1 MKTLPLA
8 VETQRHKSLH
18 SLAFLTTSLLF
29 LAATTC
35 PLATGFGSLQGP
47 IFKPLPF
54 HTTES
59 RSPSKFM
66 VATEQ
71 TVETDSFPELGKGG
85 VYHITTPEQH
95 HALLEMNKDKLL
107 VMKVFAPWCR
117 ACKGLEPKFNAIV
130 KDPKYK
136 DLPIIWA
143 DLSIQNNK
151 NYVKSIGVVA
161 LPSIQFY
168 AQGMREDTFPC
179 GPSKVPILKRK
190 LSEFVQHRI
199 DKETRQL
206 TSVGKQKETTATETK
221 VFGEVDKSK
230 DATAQSYIE
239 RERSN
244 LRSIPYFTTMLESE
258 FESVLSRA
266 SLLTF
271 ESGALIMREGNVGST
286 FYVIV
291 EGEVEICQK
300 TSFEDP
306 LTTPPTYLGTV
317 INRFVQGEYFGERA
331 LITGEPRAASIRT
344 SSLTR
349 CLVFDAQDFPS
360 TCILS
365 GKSHVDAESEMQS
378 INEKYGV
385 TLSDITTMNDNQ
397 YLEAQKANQ
406 ARGSVNS
413 PRPIDGVDNDSE
425 EDGHNIGVETDT
437 VVPLLMR
444 FKLIRLVTRCFDYMV
459 ANTPRLGDQGARR
472 RRNMLVQ
479 LLSSS
484 QQSDFNDAYNL
495 LDADGDGEITLIEFR
510 RLVDSIGEEK
520 SDEELQNYIEKGN
533 QKMDG
538 KQVISYEDFMGIMAE
553 AEFYHLFLETFRALD
568 KEDSGYLRAGD
579 LNRVLCG
586 VRDLITDDR
595 KSIIDVEDDD
605 MSIDYEQFSKMLL
618 GIALK

>member
-1 MKTLPLA
+1 M
-8 VETQRHKSLH
+8 SLFVFND
-18 SLAFLTTSLLF
+18 LFLRFSLLHF
-29 LAATTC
+29 
-35 PLATGFGSLQGP
+35 
-47 IFKPLPF
+47 
-54 HTTES
+54 
-59 RSPSKFM
+59 R
-66 VATEQ
+66 VR
-71 TVETDSFPELGKGG
+71 
-85 VYHITTPEQH
+85 
-95 HALLEMNKDKLL
+95 ALLEMNKDKLL
-107 VMKVFAPWCR
+107 VVKVFAPWCR

-136 DLPIIWA
+136 DLPIVWA
-143 DLSIQNNK
+143 DLTIQNQK
-151 NYVKSIGVVA
+151 DYVKSIGVVA

-206 TSVGKQKETTATETK
+206 ILVEKQKKTTATETK

-230 DATAQSYIE
+230 DGTAQSYIE

-244 LRSIPYFTTMLESE
+244 LRSIPYFTNMLESE
-258 FESVLSRA
+258 FESVLSKA

-271 ESGALIMREGNVGST
+271 ESGAIIMREGNVGRT

-349 CLVFDAQDFPS
+349 CLVFDAQDFPAA
-360 TCILS
+360 CILS
-365 GKSHVDAESEMQS
+365 GKSRVDAESDIQS

-385 TLSDITTMNDNQ
+385 TLSEITTMNDNQ

-406 ARGSVNS
+406 ARGSANS

-425 EDGHNIGVETDT
+425 DDVQKIGVETDT

-459 ANTPRLGDQGARR
+459 ENTPRFGDQGARR
-472 RRNMLVQ
+472 RRNMLVE

-520 SDEELQNYIEKGN
+520 SDEELRSYFP

-553 AEFYHLFLETFRALD
+553 AEFYNLFLETFRALD
-568 KEDSGYLRAGD
+568 KEDSGYLRARD

-618 GIALK
+618 GMALK

>member
-1 MKTLPLA
+1 M
-8 VETQRHKSLH
+8 
-18 SLAFLTTSLLF
+18 
-29 LAATTC
+29 
-35 PLATGFGSLQGP
+35 
-47 IFKPLPF
+47 
-54 HTTES
+54 
-59 RSPSKFM
+59 
-66 VATEQ
+66 
-71 TVETDSFPELGKGG
+71 
-85 VYHITTPEQH
+85 
-95 HALLEMNKDKLL
+95 
-107 VMKVFAPWCR
+107 
-117 ACKGLEPKFNAIV
+117 
-130 KDPKYK
+130 
-136 DLPIIWA
+136 
-143 DLSIQNNK
+143 
-151 NYVKSIGVVA
+151 
-161 LPSIQFY
+161 
-168 AQGMREDTFPC
+168 
-179 GPSKVPILKRK
+179 PILKRK

-199 DKETRQL
+199 DKESRLL
-206 TSVGKQKETTATETK
+206 TLIGKQTKTTATETK

-230 DATAQSYIE
+230 DATAESYIE

-244 LRSIPYFTTMLESE
+244 LRSIPYFTSMLESE
-258 FESVLSRA
+258 FESVLSKA

-271 ESGALIMREGNVGST
+271 ESGAIIMKEGNIGRT

-344 SSLTR
+344 SSLTK

-365 GKSHVDAESEMQS
+365 GKSRVDAEIEIQS

-385 TLSDITTMNDNQ
+385 TLSEITTMNDNQ
-397 YLEAQKANQ
+397 FLEAQKANQ

-413 PRPIDGVDNDSE
+413 PKPIDGVDNDSE
-425 EDGHNIGVETDT
+425 VAPKIGIETDV

-479 LLSSS
+479 LLSLS

-568 KEDSGYLRAGD
+568 KQDSGYLRAGD

-605 MSIDYEQFSKMLL
+605 MSIDYEEFSKMLL

>member
-1 MKTLPLA
+1 M
-8 VETQRHKSLH
+8 SLFVFND
-18 SLAFLTTSLLF
+18 LFLRFSLLHF
-29 LAATTC
+29 
-35 PLATGFGSLQGP
+35 
-47 IFKPLPF
+47 
-54 HTTES
+54 
-59 RSPSKFM
+59 R
-66 VATEQ
+66 VR
-71 TVETDSFPELGKGG
+71 
-85 VYHITTPEQH
+85 
-95 HALLEMNKDKLL
+95 ALLEMNKDKLL
-107 VMKVFAPWCR
+107 VVKVFAPWCR

-136 DLPIIWA
+136 DLPIVWA
-143 DLSIQNNK
+143 DLTIQNQK
-151 NYVKSIGVVA
+151 DYVKSIGVVA

-206 TSVGKQKETTATETK
+206 ILVEKQKKTTATETK

-230 DATAQSYIE
+230 DGTAQSYIE

-244 LRSIPYFTTMLESE
+244 LRSIPYFTNMLESE
-258 FESVLSRA
+258 FESVLSKA

-271 ESGALIMREGNVGST
+271 ESGAIIMREGNVGRT

-349 CLVFDAQDFPS
+349 CLVFDAQDFPAA
-360 TCILS
+360 CILS
-365 GKSHVDAESEMQS
+365 GKSRVDAESDIES

-385 TLSDITTMNDNQ
+385 TLSEITTMNDNQ

-406 ARGSVNS
+406 ARGSANS

-425 EDGHNIGVETDT
+425 DDVQKIGVETDT

-459 ANTPRLGDQGARR
+459 ENTPRFGDQGARR
-472 RRNMLVQ
+472 RRNMLVE

-520 SDEELQNYIEKGN
+520 SDEELRSYFP

-553 AEFYHLFLETFRALD
+553 AEFYNLFLETFRALD
-568 KEDSGYLRAGD
+568 KEDSGYLRARD

-618 GIALK
+618 GMALK